1 MKVMALRSPA
11 GLDRLVLEDRPDPGE
26 PGPEETRG

>member
-11 GLDRLVLEDRPDPGE
+11 GLERLLAEDRPDPGVVKSS
-26 PGPEETRG
+26 G